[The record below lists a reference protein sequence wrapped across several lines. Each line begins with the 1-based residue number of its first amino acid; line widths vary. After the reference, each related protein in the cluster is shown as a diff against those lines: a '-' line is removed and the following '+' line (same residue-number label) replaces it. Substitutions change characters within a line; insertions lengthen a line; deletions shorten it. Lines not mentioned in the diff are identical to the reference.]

1 MDFCRTDNKSDR
13 KITRHTEMNGTES
26 VYQPSKG
33 VYQNQRRSWRRAV
46 SWFPQNTEEMPDTS
60 VTWWP
65 GECLGWWGVG
75 EWLAT
80 PEWDQTPGWLKSEE
94 EGWRGHLKANLSHK
108 TKWRDLH
115 TAGHCP
121 LDPEWIKE
129 HLQTGI
135 FNTKRSIT
143 KQDGKVEWLNLNAA
157 ETAACVSAAVTF
169 KEKKGKDCARLSL
182 SFLTWLVDQCTQIRH
197 FDSHILVVNLQ
208 ECGSG

>member
-1 MDFCRTDNKSDR
+1 MEACCLLIPTEHSGDA
-13 KITRHTEMNGTES
+13 RHWM
-26 VYQPSKG
+26 VI
-33 VYQNQRRSWRRAV
+33 
-46 SWFPQNTEEMPDTS
+46 
-60 VTWWP
+60 TWWP

-94 EGWRGHLKANLSHK
+94 EGWRGHLKANLSQK

-115 TAGHCP
+115 TAGCCP
-121 LDPEWIKE
+121 LHPEWIKE

-143 KQDGKVEWLNLNAA
+143 KQDRKVEWLNLNAA
-157 ETAACVSAAVTF
+157 ETAASVSAAVTF
-169 KEKKGKDCARLSL
+169 KEKKGKDCARISL
-182 SFLTWLVDQCTQIRH
+182 SFLTWLDDQCTKIRH
-197 FDSHILVVNLQ
+197 FDSQILVVNRQ

>member
-1 MDFCRTDNKSDR
+1 
-13 KITRHTEMNGTES
+13 MNGTES

-46 SWFPQNTEEMPDTS
+46 SWFSQITAEMPDTEWSSPDDLGS
-60 VTWWP
+60 VW
-65 GECLGWWGVG
+65 GWWGVG

-115 TAGHCP
+115 TAGCCP

-157 ETAACVSAAVTF
+157 ETAASVSAAVTF
-169 KEKKGKDCARLSL
+169 KEKKGKDCARISL
-182 SFLTWLVDQCTQIRH
+182 SFLTWLVDQCTKIRH
-197 FDSHILVVNLQ
+197 FDSQKVVNLQ